1 MSKLL
6 SNCYSEYVGAILVVP
21 ITAFALLSFILTWCH
36 EKAVVLIG
44 DYGVVHQDEVKAYR
58 DFGAT
63 SWSNMRFPV
72 NFSLFQ
78 HHVAYYRGFMDAPVY
93 HTEYPIVLLS
103 YGIPAFSLQRTRLA
117 FRRWAD
123 CQSPEQIYTLHTAAA
138 KESEASIDLVLFLVR
153 LAQSDP
159 DCLWQLR
166 SLLLKSDTM
175 IADEAI
181 SLHDIKLQLENVQEV
196 LMSEE

>member
-1 MSKLL
+1 M
-6 SNCYSEYVGAILVVP
+6 GATLVVR

-44 DYGVVHQDEVKAYR
+44 DYGVVHQDEVKAFR

-72 NFSLFQ
+72 NFALFR
-78 HHVAYYRGFMDAPVY
+78 HHVADYRGFMDTPA
-93 HTEYPIVLLS
+93 HHNEYPIVLLS

-117 FRRWAD
+117 FRRWVN
-123 CQSPEQIYTLHTAAA
+123 CQSPEQIHALYTAAA

-153 LAQSDP
+153 LAQADT

-166 SLLLKSDTM
+166 SLLLKSESM

-181 SLHDIKLQLENVQEV
+181 ALHDIKLQLENVQEV
-196 LMSEE
+196 HMSEK